1 MNHFEEFRKDAEA
14 MCQRL
19 TGKTVDEWDTM
30 FAKRRANGLRAG
42 KLSPNRIMDDKEAD
56 GFMRYYGLSD
66 GDIEQI
72 LLKKYEVKH
81 PMKPDMSNMIRVVC
95 RDEELWGKFVKKHQE
110 SYLGPMMPELLA
122 VIAYRPVADLNNRR
136 FE

>member
-1 MNHFEEFRKDAEA
+1 MNHFEEFRKETEA
-14 MCQRL
+14 MCQRI
-19 TGKTVDEWDTM
+19 TGKTVDEWDAV

-42 KLSPNRIMDDKEAD
+42 KLSPDRIMSEKEAD

-66 GDIEQI
+66 GDIERV
-72 LLKKYEVKH
+72 LLKKSDFEV
-81 PMKPDMSNMIRVVC
+81 PMPYDLKEMEKVVC
-95 RDEELWGKFVKKHQE
+95 RDQEKWGKFDEQHQH
-110 SYLGPMMPELLA
+110 SYLGPMKPELLT

>member
-1 MNHFEEFRKDAEA
+1 MNHFEELRKEAEQI
-14 MCQRL
+14 CQRV
-19 TGKTVDEWDTM
+19 TGKTVNEWDTI

-42 KLSPNRIMDDKEAD
+42 KLSPSRIMDEKEAD

-66 GDIEQI
+66 GDVEQV
-72 LLKKYEVKH
+72 LLKKFDIDH
-81 PMKPDMSNMIRVVC
+81 PMSYDLHKMIKIVC
-95 RDEELWGKFVKKHQE
+95 RDQELWGKFVKKHQE

>member
-1 MNHFEEFRKDAEA
+1 MNHFEELRKEAEQI
-14 MCQRL
+14 CQRV
-19 TGKTVDEWDTM
+19 TGKAVNEWDTI

-42 KLSPNRIMDDKEAD
+42 KLSPSRIMDEKEAD
-56 GFMRYYGLSD
+56 GFMRYYGLSH
-66 GDIEQI
+66 GDIEQV
-72 LLKKYEVKH
+72 LLKKFDIDH
-81 PMKPDMSNMIRVVC
+81 PMKYDMHKMIRIVC
-95 RDEELWGKFVKKHQE
+95 RDQELWAKFEKKHQE

>member
-1 MNHFEEFRKDAEA
+1 
-14 MCQRL
+14 MCQRI
-19 TGKTVDEWDTM
+19 TGKTVDEWDAV

-42 KLSPNRIMDDKEAD
+42 KLSTDRIMSEKGAD

-66 GDIEQI
+66 GDIEQVV
-72 LLKKYEVKH
+72 LKKY
-81 PMKPDMSNMIRVVC
+81 DMDHHMPYDLSNSIRIVC
-95 RDEELWGKFVKKHQE
+95 RDQELWAKFEKKHQQ

>member
-1 MNHFEEFRKDAEA
+1 
-14 MCQRL
+14 MCQRV
-19 TGKTVDEWDTM
+19 TGKTVDEWDTI

-42 KLSPNRIMDDKEAD
+42 KLSPDRIMDEKEAD

-66 GDIEQI
+66 GDIEQVV
-72 LLKKYEVKH
+72 LKKYDIDH
-81 PMKPDMSNMIRVVC
+81 HMRYDLYNSIRIVC
-95 RDEELWGKFVKKHQE
+95 HDQELWAKFEKKHQE

>member
-1 MNHFEEFRKDAEA
+1 MNHFDEFRREAEG
-14 MCQRL
+14 MCQRI
-19 TGKTVDEWDTM
+19 TGKSVDEWDTI

-42 KLSPNRIMDDKEAD
+42 KLSPNRIMSEKEAS
-56 GFMRYYGLSD
+56 GFIRYYGLSD
-66 GDIEQI
+66 DDIEQV
-72 LLKKYEVKH
+72 LLKKYDVDH
-81 PMKPDMSNMIRVVC
+81 NIYPLGDMIKVVC
-95 RDEELWGKFVKKHQE
+95 RDQDLWSKFVNKHQE

>member
-1 MNHFEEFRKDAEA
+1 MNHFEEFRKEAEG
-14 MCQRL
+14 MCQRI
-19 TGKTVDEWDTM
+19 TGKTVDEWDTI
-30 FAKRRANGLRAG
+30 FAKRRANGLRVG
-42 KLSPNRIMDDKEAD
+42 KLSPNRIMTPREAD

-66 GDIEQI
+66 GDIEQV
-72 LLKKYEVKH
+72 LLKRYDVDHGMQQELR
-81 PMKPDMSNMIRVVC
+81 DMTRIVC
-95 RDEELWGKFVKKHQE
+95 RDEELWSKFVNKHQE